1 MKKASMMMSFIFLG
15 LFETPV
21 KNSELIGDWVSCGLE
36 KDSSYLYLTRFE
48 QDQRIEVFAVSD
60 AVSCKD
66 FSNKVKAALVIR
78 WNYQVHGDEIH
89 HHLISEKVAIFDFKL
104 AQQYK
109 VIDPCDFKSW
119 SIHLNEDCLIDASE
133 FPNIQG
139 LRENRTYKKV
149 KLKLSAS
156 KSLQLS
162 DGLGDELIKWEKP

>member
-1 MKKASMMMSFIFLG
+1 MKKASVMMSFIFLG

-21 KNSELIGDWVSCGLE
+21 INSEVIGDWVSCRLE
-36 KDSSYLYLTRFE
+36 NHSSYLYLTRFE
-48 QDQRIEVFAVSD
+48 QDQRIEVFALSD
-60 AVSCKD
+60 AVGCKD
-66 FSNKVKAALVIR
+66 FSKRVKAALVIR

-89 HHLISEKVAIFDFKL
+89 HNLISEKVAIFDFKL
-104 AQQYK
+104 AQKYK
-109 VIDPCDFKSW
+109 LSDLCAFKSW

-133 FPNIQG
+133 FPHLQG

-156 KSLQLS
+156 KRLQLS